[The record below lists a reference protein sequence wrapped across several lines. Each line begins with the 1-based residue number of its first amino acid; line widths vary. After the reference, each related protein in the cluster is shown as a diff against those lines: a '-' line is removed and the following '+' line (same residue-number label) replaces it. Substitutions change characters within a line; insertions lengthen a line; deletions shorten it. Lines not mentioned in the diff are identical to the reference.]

1 MEYPAN
7 HKGCVHPKNE
17 GAVLQSL
24 LRLSRAIDA
33 LNDLIGRNVYWLVL
47 VAVLVSA
54 LNASIRYAFDISS
67 NAWLELQWYLFS
79 AVFLLCA
86 GYTLGRNEHVRIDII
101 AGRMSRRTQ
110 AWIDLLGGLVCLL
123 PMSLIITY
131 LSWPVFIESYTR
143 HEFSSDAGGLLRWPA
158 RLLVPV
164 GFLLL
169 SLQGVS
175 EVIKRIAFLRGLIPE
190 PAPLG
195 HVSPH
200 TEPSA
205 GS

>member
-1 MEYPAN
+1 
-7 HKGCVHPKNE
+7 
-17 GAVLQSL
+17 LQGL

-33 LNDLIGRNVYWLVL
+33 LNDVIGRNVYWLIL

-54 LNASIRYAFDISS
+54 LNASVRYAFDVSS

-101 AGRMSRRTQ
+101 AGRMSRRAQ
-110 AWIDLLGGLVCLL
+110 AWIDLLGGLFFLL
-123 PMSLIITY
+123 PMSLIIMY
-131 LSWPVFIESYTR
+131 LSWPVFIESFTR
-143 HEFSSDAGGLLRWPA
+143 HEVSADAGGLLRWPV

-169 SLQGVS
+169 SLQGFS

-190 PAPLG
+190 PTALG

-200 TEPSA
+200 TAPSA
-205 GS
+205 GN

>member
-1 MEYPAN
+1 
-7 HKGCVHPKNE
+7 
-17 GAVLQSL
+17 LQVL
-24 LRLSRAIDA
+24 LRLSRAIDS
-33 LNDLIGRNVYWLVL
+33 LNDVIGRNVYWLIL
-47 VAVLVSA
+47 VAVLVSTINA
-54 LNASIRYAFDISS
+54 LVRYAFDISS

-110 AWIDLLGGLVCLL
+110 AWIDLLGGLIFLL
-123 PMSLIITY
+123 SMSLIIMY

-164 GFLLL
+164 GFFLL
-169 SLQGVS
+169 SLQGIS

-200 TEPSA
+200 TEPSGGA
-205 GS
+205 

>member
-1 MEYPAN
+1 MRF
-7 HKGCVHPKNE
+7 
-17 GAVLQSL
+17 L
-24 LRLSRAIDA
+24 LRLSRSIDG
-33 LNDLIGRNVYWLVL
+33 LNDFIGRNVYWLIL
-47 VAVLVSA
+47 VSVLVSA
-54 LNASIRYAFDISS
+54 LNASVRYAFDVSS

-79 AVFLLCA
+79 CVFLLCA

-101 AGRMSRRTQ
+101 AGRLSKRTQ
-110 AWIDLLGGLVCLL
+110 SWIDLLGGLFFLL
-123 PMSLIITY
+123 PMSLIIMA
-131 LSWPVFIESYTR
+131 LSWPVFMESFTR
-143 HEFSSDAGGLLRWPA
+143 HEISGDAGGLLRWPA

-200 TEPSA
+200 S
-205 GS
+205 GSGGEN

>member
-1 MEYPAN
+1 LR
-7 HKGCVHPKNE
+7 V
-17 GAVLQSL
+17 L

-33 LNDLIGRNVYWLVL
+33 LNDLIGRNVYWLIL
-47 VAVLVSA
+47 AAVLVSA
-54 LNASIRYAFDISS
+54 LNASIRYAFDVSS

-101 AGRMSRRTQ
+101 TGRMSRRAQ
-110 AWIDLLGGLVCLL
+110 AWIDLLGGLFFLL
-123 PMSLIITY
+123 PMSLIIMW

-143 HEFSSDAGGLLRWPA
+143 HEMSADAGGLLRWPA
-158 RLLVPV
+158 RLLVPI

-175 EVIKRIAFLRGLIPE
+175 EVIKRVAFLRGLIVE

-195 HVSPH
+195 HASPH
-200 TEPSA
+200 TEPSG

>member
-1 MEYPAN
+1 M
-7 HKGCVHPKNE
+7 KWG
-17 GAVLQSL
+17 GVLRVL
-24 LRLSRAIDA
+24 LRLSRTIDA
-33 LNDLIGRNVYWLVL
+33 LNDLIGRSVYWLIL
-47 VAVLVSA
+47 VAVLISA
-54 LNASIRYAFDISS
+54 LNALVRYAFDVSS

-101 AGRMSRRTQ
+101 AGRLSRRAQ
-110 AWIDLLGGLVCLL
+110 SWIDLLGGLFFLL

-131 LSWPVFIESYTR
+131 LSWPVFIESWTR
-143 HEFSSDAGGLLRWPA
+143 HEISGDAGGLLRWPV

-164 GFLLL
+164 GFFLL
-169 SLQGVS
+169 SLQGIS

-195 HVSPH
+195 HGSPH
-200 TEPSA
+200 SEPS
-205 GS
+205 GGN

>member
-1 MEYPAN
+1 L
-7 HKGCVHPKNE
+7 H
-17 GAVLQSL
+17 SL
-24 LRLSRAIDA
+24 LRFSRAIDA
-33 LNDLIGRNVYWLVL
+33 LNDLIGRTVYWLVL
-47 VAVLVSA
+47 VAVLVSS

-110 AWIDLLGGLVCLL
+110 AWIDLLGGLVFLL

-131 LSWPVFIESYTR
+131 LSWPVFIESYAR
-143 HEFSSDAGGLLRWPA
+143 HEMSSDAGGLLRWPA

-169 SLQGVS
+169 SLQGIS

-200 TEPSA
+200 TEPSV

>member
-1 MEYPAN
+1 
-7 HKGCVHPKNE
+7 
-17 GAVLQSL
+17 LQVL
-24 LRLSRAIDA
+24 LRLSRAIDS
-33 LNDLIGRNVYWLVL
+33 LNDVIGRNVYWLIL
-47 VAVLVSA
+47 VAVLVSTINA
-54 LNASIRYAFDISS
+54 LVRYTFDISS

-110 AWIDLLGGLVCLL
+110 AWIDLLGGLIFLL
-123 PMSLIITY
+123 PMSLIIMY

-190 PAPLG
+190 PARLG
-195 HVSPH
+195 HAAPH
-200 TEPSA
+200 TEPGGGA
-205 GS
+205 

>member
-1 MEYPAN
+1 MQ
-7 HKGCVHPKNE
+7 V
-17 GAVLQSL
+17 L
-24 LRLSRAIDA
+24 LRFSRAIDS
-33 LNDLIGRNVYWLVL
+33 LNDAIGRNVYWLIL

-54 LNASIRYAFDISS
+54 VNAMVRYAFDISS

-101 AGRMSRRTQ
+101 AGRMSRRAQ
-110 AWIDLLGGLVCLL
+110 AWIDLLGGLFFLL
-123 PMSLIITY
+123 PMSLMITY
-131 LSWPVFIESYTR
+131 LAWPVFIESFTR
-143 HEFSSDAGGLLRWPA
+143 HEMSADAGGLLRWPA

-169 SLQGVS
+169 SLQGMS

-190 PAPLG
+190 PGPLG

-200 TEPSA
+200 TEPSG

>member
-1 MEYPAN
+1 MEL
-7 HKGCVHPKNE
+7 G
-17 GAVLQSL
+17 GVLRVL
-24 LRLSRAIDA
+24 LRLSRTIDA
-33 LNDLIGRNVYWLVL
+33 LNDLIGRSVYWLIL
-47 VAVLVSA
+47 VAVLVSSF
-54 LNASIRYAFDISS
+54 NAMIRYAFDISS

-110 AWIDLLGGLVCLL
+110 AWIDLLGGLFFLL
-123 PMSLIITY
+123 PMSLMIMW

-143 HEFSSDAGGLLRWPA
+143 HEFSADAGGLLRWPA

-169 SLQGVS
+169 SLQGIS

-200 TEPSA
+200 TEPS
-205 GS
+205 GGTLR

>member
-1 MEYPAN
+1 LR
-7 HKGCVHPKNE
+7 
-17 GAVLQSL
+17 VLL
-24 LRLSRAIDA
+24 GLSRAVDW
-33 LNDLIGRNVYWLVL
+33 LNDLIGRSVYWLIL

-54 LNASIRYAFDISS
+54 ANAMLRYTFDLSS

-79 AVFLLCA
+79 TVFLLCA
-86 GYTLGRNEHVRIDII
+86 GYTLGRNEHVRIDIV
-101 AGRMSRRTQ
+101 AGHMSRRTQ
-110 AWIDLLGGLVCLL
+110 AWIDLFGGLFFLL
-123 PMSLIITY
+123 PMSLIIMY
-131 LSWPVFIESYTR
+131 LAWPVFIESYTR
-143 HEFSSDAGGLLRWPA
+143 HEISGDAGGLLRWPA

-169 SLQGVS
+169 SLQGIS

-200 TEPSA
+200 TVPS
-205 GS
+205 GESSS